1 MNAKPSPR
9 PTGTLASA
17 TSENRDATARPER
30 RIPTTQ
36 ERRRR
41 MDALTW
47 GAIVLS
53 VAVHFIVLSVL
64 PDFDAPDFA
73 APVGEL
79 ELAELPPE
87 VEIPPPPEAIARPA
101 VPVVADNFDV
111 DPDITIAP
119 TTFAANPVEELPPP
133 PEEKSSSRELYE
145 APTFTP
151 YSVAPDLTN
160 RREAAAAVVR
170 EWPRVLK
177 DAGIEGV
184 VVVWIFIDEGGRV
197 QNTEVSQSSGI
208 PQLDDAALRAARAF
222 QFSPALNREN
232 PVPVW
237 VELPITFT
245 FPNRQ
250 AG

>member
-1 MNAKPSPR
+1 
-9 PTGTLASA
+9 
-17 TSENRDATARPER
+17 
-30 RIPTTQ
+30 
-36 ERRRR
+36 

-47 GAIVLS
+47 GAILFSIV
-53 VAVHFIVLSVL
+53 VHFIVLNVL

-73 APVGEL
+73 VPAGEL
-79 ELAELPPE
+79 EVAELPPE

-101 VPVVADNFDV
+101 VPVVADDFEV

-133 PEEKSSSRELYE
+133 PEEKTGARDDLYE

-151 YSVAPDLTN
+151 YSVAPDLIN

-170 EWPRVLK
+170 AWPQVLK

-184 VVVWIFIDEGGRV
+184 VVVWIFIDEEGEVR
-197 QNTEVSQSSGI
+197 NTQVSRTSGI
-208 PQLDDAALRAARAF
+208 PQLDDAALRAAEAF
-222 QFSPALNREN
+222 RFSPALNRDRA
-232 PVPVW
+232 VPVW

-245 FPNRQ
+245 FPGRQ